1 VLLERIGFFDFFRKE
16 TYSSQ
21 YTINNWLGIAGAFTS
36 NIFVNNIFGYYSVIV
51 SLAVCV
57 VGYTI
62 FRGKSL
68 YRAITFSIYSVFMMV
83 ILSSGTGLVRIF
95 AGKDMI
101 STRVSG
107 VAGDFLG
114 NVFYKFMGNVGA
126 SIFIVLMFT
135 LTSFLLFDSN
145 ILKTLA
151 RLKILLDKIKE
162 KFKN

>member
-57 VGYTI
+57 VVIPFSGENHFT
-62 FRGKSL
+62 
-68 YRAITFSIYSVFMMV
+68 RAITFSIYSVFMMV

-95 AGKDMI
+95 CREGYDINKGKR
-101 STRVSG
+101 SSRGFS
-107 VAGDFLG
+107 G

-135 LTSFLLFDSN
+135 LTSFLTF
-145 ILKTLA
+145 
-151 RLKILLDKIKE
+151 
-162 KFKN
+162 